1 MFVYTSPGSGC
12 EVSSLIRFASGS
24 PVAIAVTP
32 LPLTV
37 ADDKVTAA
45 AADTSPA
52 VESGRGAIPA
62 RVTPLMTFEAPFS
75 MDALETL
82 ALTGTVERTAGFK
95 PLSTRTAVALLF
107 EGSTRLLM
115 GEALMG
121 VPTPPAAINLAFGG
135 VLGRM

>member
-12 EVSSLIRFASGS
+12 EVSNLIRFASGS

-37 ADDKVTAA
+37 ADDKVT